1 MLSSKIF
8 VFMLPLALFAQ
19 GEWTIYS
26 SRGIEVISNASERAA
41 RRTLNEIEQFRNAVG
56 TMLGVQDAGSRWP
69 IRVLVL
75 KRSRDLTV
83 PPSLRLARDAYVGGV
98 IAESDLPALFRRDL
112 TRILMDDNTGRMP
125 TNIEKGLE
133 TLFTTL
139 QIDGTRVTLGAPPP
153 APERDRDW
161 ARVHM
166 LAVTPDYSGKLRV
179 LLGNLQRG
187 IPEDVA
193 YRNAFGK
200 LPAQIERE
208 VDAYARGE
216 NFGTIPLSGL
226 PLNPQRD
233 FIEKP
238 YSDLAAKIALADL
251 TPSRAAYEAI
261 LKLESGA
268 AAAHEGLGLMALRE
282 KQPEEARR
290 HFAAA
295 VEAGSRSA
303 QAQLEAGNARQA
315 AELNPKWAEPHIR
328 LARDAPEPAQK
339 IEHLTKATAL
349 DPRNSKLWK
358 ELAELFEAENRFA
371 DAAKAWAGAE
381 RAAASAEEREKLSQI
396 RRENDQKRIEAAYA
410 EKMRI
415 AAEKQR
421 ELDQLRDEALTRIRE
436 AEEKANAGAAP
447 REGKVEQWWTGP
459 TASGRITGVLQQ
471 VECGKSQTRLIVQ
484 ADGKTTR
491 LLIRDPSKIVVQG
504 TRQETLSCGPQR
516 PPRPVAIDYFEKP
529 DAKTATAGEAAVIEF
544 R

>member
-1 MLSSKIF
+1 MLPGKLF
-8 VFMLPLALFAQ
+8 VFMLPFALFAQ
-19 GEWTIYS
+19 SGWTIYS
-26 SRGIEVISNASERAA
+26 SRGIEVISNASSRAA

-56 TMLGVQDAGSRWP
+56 AILGVENAGSRWP

-75 KRSRDLTV
+75 KRSRELTV
-83 PPSLRLARDAYVGGV
+83 PPSLRLARDAYIGGV

-112 TRILMDDNTGRMP
+112 TRILLDDNTGRMP
-125 TNIEKGLE
+125 ASIERGLA

-153 APERDRDW
+153 ALERDRDW

-208 VDAYARGE
+208 VDGYARGE

-233 FIEKP
+233 FVEKP

-268 AAAHEGLGLMALRE
+268 AAAHEGLGLLALRE
-282 KQPEEARR
+282 KQPGEARR
-290 HFAAA
+290 HFTAA
-295 VEAGSRSA
+295 VKAGSRSA

-328 LARDAPEPAQK
+328 LSRDASEPAQK

-349 DPRNSKLWK
+349 DPRNLKLWK
-358 ELAELFEAENRFA
+358 ELAGLLEAENRFA

-381 RAAASAEEREKLSQI
+381 RAAASAEEREQLSQV
-396 RRENDQKRIEAAYA
+396 RRENDQKRIEAEYA
-410 EKMRI
+410 AKMRI

-421 ELDQLRDEALTRIRE
+421 ELDQLRNEALARIRE
-436 AEEKANAGAAP
+436 AEEKASAGAP
-447 REGKVEQWWTGP
+447 PHEGKVERWWTGP
-459 TASGRITGVLQQ
+459 TPSGRITGMLQQ
-471 VECGKSQTRLIVQ
+471 VDCGKSQTRLIVQ
-484 ADGKTTR
+484 AKGKTTR

-504 TRQETLSCGPQR
+504 RHQETLSCGPQR